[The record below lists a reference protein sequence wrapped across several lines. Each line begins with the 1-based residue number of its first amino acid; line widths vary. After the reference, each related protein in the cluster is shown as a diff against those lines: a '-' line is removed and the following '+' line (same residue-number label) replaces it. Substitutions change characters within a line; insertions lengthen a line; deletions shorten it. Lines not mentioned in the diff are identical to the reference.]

1 MWEHP
6 CWLTLWPSV
15 WHSLASKLCS
25 PKIHQLNYP
34 VQTRSHS
41 GHYQG
46 CWWADWFRGVQGW
59 FRISTTFSM
68 LIAIL
73 LLSGDPV
80 WGGGDVQPALH
91 CQHAQSGPDSCTALL
106 SFLLFSQNLHHNMD
120 GNFFDNSLSFYFKV
134 FFTAPQLN
142 LSWSWPFSGQ
152 QTLLRLNVRHKKEPV

>member
-1 MWEHP
+1 MRTSLLTDS
-6 CWLTLWPSV
+6 LTL
-15 WHSLASKLCS
+15 SLTQFSLQTLF

-34 VQTRSHS
+34 VQTRSHF

-80 WGGGDVQPALH
+80 WGGGNVQPALH
-91 CQHAQSGPDSCTALL
+91 CQHGQSGADSCNALL
-106 SFLLFSQNLHHNMD
+106 SFLLFSQNPHHNMD
-120 GNFFDNSLSFYFKV
+120 WNFFDNSLNSFYFKDFYSSTTKSV
-134 FFTAPQLN
+134 LIMAF
-142 LSWSWPFSGQ
+142 
-152 QTLLRLNVRHKKEPV
+152 

>member
-1 MWEHP
+1 MRTSL
-6 CWLTLWPSV
+6 LTDSLT
-15 WHSLASKLCS
+15 HSLASKLCS

-91 CQHAQSGPDSCTALL
+91 CQHAQSGADSCTALL
-106 SFLLFSQNLHHNMD
+106 SFLLFSQNLHPNMN
-120 GNFFDNSLSFYFKV
+120 GNFLITLSNVFTLR
-134 FFTAPQLN
+134 FFTASQQN
-142 LSWSWPFSGQ
+142 LSRLWPFSGQ